1 MQCPSCKEP
10 IDNDSRFCDL
20 CGSKI
25 MICPSC
31 NIPRKGKF
39 CTQCNSELVP
49 AGASPPP
56 GQAFAAHSS
65 SAQQPA
71 APSQNFSAQGSS
83 AAPPASGGTLKLS
96 STAHGI
102 MIEAVDGDI
111 IGRKAG
117 RFAGVL
123 GRFNFVSGT
132 HCKIIKMGA
141 GWGIMDLGSTNGT
154 FCNGGKLAPNTP
166 CSVTNGATVKIAD
179 IELLA
184 SCDEEGGTA
193 RI

>member
-20 CGSKI
+20 CGGKI
-25 MICPSC
+25 MFCPSC

-49 AGASPPP
+49 AGSASAPV
-56 GQAFAAHSS
+56 QATT
-65 SAQQPA
+65 QA
-71 APSQNFSAQGSS
+71 APQISSTSPAVSFAPSASS
-83 AAPPASGGTLKLS
+83 GTIKLS
-96 STAHGI
+96 STAQGI
-102 MIEAVDGDI
+102 IIEVADGDI

-117 RFAGVL
+117 KFAAVF

-132 HCKIIKMGA
+132 HCKITKIGTD
-141 GWGIMDLGSTNGT
+141 WVILDLGSTNGT
-154 FCNGGKLAPNTP
+154 FCNGSKLAPNTP
-166 CSVTNGATVKIAD
+166 CSITNGMTIKIAD
-179 IELLA
+179 VEMVA
-184 SCDEEGGTA
+184 NCDEETGTA